1 MHITL
6 VNMPWASI
14 DFPSLALGLL
24 KRRVADEFPDSRVD
38 VVNANLDYL
47 DWITARAGL
56 TREEYNFCW
65 DSYFTGYS
73 EWIFSSALYDD
84 PQWRNAEFADLV
96 AGSVPGDMLNKGRQL
111 HALAPEYIAS
121 LVDRILAERPDVVGF
136 STTFAQNSAVL
147 AAARLIKKTAP
158 EVCVVLGGG
167 NCDGPQGAALH
178 RGFPFV
184 DYVNRGEGEVSF
196 TRLLACL
203 RDGSDPGDIPGLCW
217 RDAAGT
223 SHANAMS
230 AAPLPASALVTP
242 DYTDYFEQ
250 HAASRARAMA
260 EPHLVLESSRGC
272 WWGQKHHCTFC
283 GLNGSFM
290 EFRSKSPD
298 HFVDELLAMTER
310 HQVLNVAVADNILD
324 MTYLRSVVPRLAEA
338 ECDLRISYEIKSNM
352 RREQLGSLVAAG
364 IHYVQPGIESLSG
377 RVLKIMDKGVTGCQ
391 NVRMLRDAE
400 SVSLGVVWNYLFGF
414 PAETEEDYDSVID
427 QFPAI
432 HHLAPPNGVTRIAI
446 ERFSP
451 YFNRPEL
458 GFGDLRPAAHYAV
471 VYDLPESELRD
482 MAYVFDAAHQGIS
495 TTRAERLEK
504 AVETWCHEFPRGRLT
519 QVDLTESIVLANT
532 RPGFAWRTL
541 SIEEPWEM
549 AAFRLLEQPCTSD
562 VLTKKLRESEH
573 DVAAEDVSALLA
585 HWRTLGL
592 LFDDGGQTV
601 HVVPYAANQD
611 LMRWVTR
618 EGSPALVPAL
628 LDDANSRRVPG
639 ASAVAATA
647 TATATA
653 LQCWR
658 ERDQVARAR
667 DGMYLGEVR
676 YEDAAVE
683 TVSDLVARGARHV
696 ALPEPVV
703 LGPGDLESDRRA
715 VRGLTHVRE
724 STGHG
729 ISVDW
734 DLDLGTEIGQWRLFS
749 HLYPPRSVAGPDGD
763 AVLDQWRAT
772 FHMNKC
778 GYRRGRGFVEVT
790 DLRHGAQRRVVMRK
804 VHKGKLASLLG
815 GAAVSDFRQ
824 QEIEAFVKA
833 GLVHRVGSVLWWLP
847 SRISRWPVVR

>member
-1 MHITL
+1 MHITF

-14 DFPSLALGLL
+14 DFPSLALGIL
-24 KRRVADEFPDSRVD
+24 KRRVADEFPNSRVD

-47 DWITARAGL
+47 DWITERAGL

-65 DSYFTGYS
+65 NSYFTGYS

-84 PQWRNAEFADLV
+84 PHWRNSEFADLV
-96 AGSVPGDMLNKGRQL
+96 AGAVPGAMLAKGRQL
-111 HALAPEYIAS
+111 HALAPEYIAD
-121 LVDRILAERPDVVGF
+121 LVGRILADRPDVVGF

-158 EVCVVLGGG
+158 EVVVVLGGG

-184 DYVNRGEGEVSF
+184 DYVNRGEGEVSL

-203 RDGSDPGDIPGLCW
+203 RDKSDPTDIPGLCW
-217 RDAAGT
+217 RDADGT
-223 SHANAMS
+223 SHANVMS

-250 HAASRARAMA
+250 HAASRARALA
-260 EPHLVLESSRGC
+260 EPHLVVESSRGC

-298 HFVDELLAMTER
+298 RFVDELLAMTEQY
-310 HQVLNVAVADNILD
+310 QVLNVAVADNILD
-324 MTYLRSVVPRLAEA
+324 MAYLRSAVPRLAEA
-338 ECDLRISYEIKSNM
+338 GCDLRISYEIKSNM
-352 RREQLGSLVAAG
+352 RREQLASLVAAG
-364 IHYVQPGIESLSG
+364 IHYVQPGVESLSSH
-377 RVLKIMDKGVTGCQ
+377 VLKLMDKGVTGCQ

-414 PAETEEDYDSVID
+414 PGETEEDYDAVID

-458 GFGDLRPAAHYAV
+458 GFGDLQPAAHYAV
-471 VYDLPESELRD
+471 IYDLPASELRD
-482 MAYVFDAAHQGIS
+482 MAYVFDAKHRGIS
-495 TTRAERLEK
+495 TTQAERLDK
-504 AVETWCHEFPRGRLT
+504 AVETWRHEFAHGRLT
-519 QVDLTESIVLANT
+519 QCDLTSSIVLTNT

-541 SIEEPWEM
+541 EIQDPWEM
-549 AAFRLLEQPCTSD
+549 AAFRLLEQPHTRD
-562 VLTKKLRESEH
+562 ALRDKLRAGGH
-573 DVAAEDVSALLA
+573 HITAEDVSNLLGL
-585 HWRTLGL
+585 WRTLGL
-592 LFDDGGQTV
+592 LFEDGGQTV

-618 EGSPALVPAL
+618 DSSPALVPAL
-628 LDDANSRRVPG
+628 LHSPMGRTPG
-639 ASAVAATA
+639 TGAT
-647 TATATA
+647 TT
-653 LQCWR
+653 LRCWR
-658 ERDQVARAR
+658 ERDEETREKH
-667 DGMYLGEVR
+667 GMYLGEAQ
-676 YEDAAVE
+676 YEDTPAQ
-683 TVSDLVARGARHV
+683 TISDLIARGVRHV
-696 ALPEPVV
+696 ALPAPVI
-703 LGPGDLESDRRA
+703 LAEGDRESERLA

-724 STGHG
+724 LTGHG
-729 ISVDW
+729 VSVDW
-734 DLDLGTEIGQWRLFS
+734 DLDLGTEIEQWHLFS
-749 HLYPPRSVAGPDGD
+749 HLYPPRSVAGPNGD

-778 GYRRGRGFVEVT
+778 GYRRGKGFIEIT
-790 DLRHGAQRRVVMRK
+790 DLRHGSQRRIVMRK
-804 VHKGKLASLLG
+804 VHEGKLASLLH
-815 GAAVSDFRQ
+815 GAPGSDFGQ
-824 QEIEAFVKA
+824 QEISAFMKS
-833 GLVHRVGSVLWWLP
+833 GLVHRTGTLLWWLP
-847 SRISRWPVVR
+847 SRITRWPVVG

>member
-14 DFPSLALGLL
+14 DFPSLALGIL
-24 KRRVADEFPDSRVD
+24 KQRVADEFPDSRVD

-47 DWITARAGL
+47 DWITERAGL

-84 PQWRNAEFADLV
+84 PQWRNTEFADLV
-96 AGSVPGDMLNKGRQL
+96 AGAVPGDMLNKGREL
-111 HALAPEYIAS
+111 HALAPEYIES
-121 LVDRILAERPDVVGF
+121 LVTRILADRPDVVGF

-178 RGFPFV
+178 RGFPFI
-184 DYVNRGEGEVSF
+184 DYVNRGEGELSF
-196 TRLLACL
+196 TRLLSSL
-203 RDGSDPGDIPGLCW
+203 RDKSSPADIPGLCW
-217 RDAAGT
+217 RAADGT

-250 HAASRARAMA
+250 HAASRAGAMA
-260 EPHLVLESSRGC
+260 EPHLVVESSRGC

-298 HFVDELLAMTER
+298 RFVEELLAMTER
-310 HQVLNVAVADNILD
+310 YQVLNVAVADNILD
-324 MTYLRSVVPRLAEA
+324 MNYLRSMVPRLAEA
-338 ECDLRISYEIKSNM
+338 DCDLRISYEIKSNM
-352 RREQLGSLVAAG
+352 RREQLASLVAAG
-364 IHYVQPGIESLSG
+364 IHYVQPGIESLNG
-377 RVLKIMDKGVTGCQ
+377 RVLKLMDKGVTGCQ
-391 NVRMLRDAE
+391 NVRMMRDAE

-414 PAETEEDYDSVID
+414 PDETEEDYDAVID

-471 VYDLPESELRD
+471 IYDLPESELRD

-495 TTRAERLEK
+495 TTHAERLEK
-504 AVETWCHEFPRGRLT
+504 AVETWRHEFPRGRLT
-519 QVDLTESIVLANT
+519 QCDLTDSIVLTNT
-532 RPGFAWRTL
+532 RPGFTWRTRT
-541 SIEEPWEM
+541 IEDPWEM

-562 VLTKKLRESEH
+562 VLLKKLRSGDH
-573 DVAAEDVSALLA
+573 DIAAEDRSADDLSALLA
-585 HWRTLGL
+585 RWRTLGL
-592 LFDDGGQTV
+592 LFEDGGQAV
-601 HVVPYAANQD
+601 HVVPHAANQD

-618 EGSPALVPAL
+618 DGSPALVPAL
-628 LDDANSRRVPG
+628 LDDHGSADRVPE
-639 ASAVAATA
+639 ATAAT
-647 TATATA
+647 T
-653 LQCWR
+653 LRSWR
-658 ERDQVARAR
+658 ERDEETRAR
-667 DGMYLGEVR
+667 DGIYLGEER
-676 YEDAAVE
+676 YENTPVQ

-696 ALPEPVV
+696 ALPEPLI
-703 LGPGDLESDRRA
+703 LGQDDLEGDRQA

-724 STGHG
+724 LTGHG
-729 ISVDW
+729 LSVDW
-734 DLDLGTEIGQWRLFS
+734 DLDLGAETARWRLFS
-749 HLYPPRSVAGPDGD
+749 HLYPPRSLAGPDGD
-763 AVLDQWRAT
+763 AVLDQWRTT

-778 GYRRGRGFVEVT
+778 GYRRGTGFIEVT
-790 DLRHGAQRRVVMRK
+790 DLRLGKQRRVVMRK
-804 VHKGKLASLLG
+804 INKAKLASLLD
-815 GAAVSDFRQ
+815 GAPVSDFRQ
-824 QEIEAFVKA
+824 PETAAFTKS
-833 GLVHRVGSVLWWLP
+833 GLVHQVGSLLWWLP
-847 SRISRWPVVR
+847 SRITRWPVVG

>member
-14 DFPSLALGLL
+14 DFPSLALGIL
-24 KRRVADEFPDSRVD
+24 KQRVTDEFPDSRVD

-47 DWITARAGL
+47 DWITERTGL
-56 TREEYNFCW
+56 TRDEYNFCW

-84 PQWRNAEFADLV
+84 PQWRNTEFADLV
-96 AGSVPGDMLNKGRQL
+96 AESVPGDMLNKGREL
-111 HALAPEYIAS
+111 HALAPEYIES
-121 LVDRILAERPDVVGF
+121 LVSRILADRPDVVGF

-147 AAARLIKKTAP
+147 AAARLIKRTAP
-158 EVCVVLGGG
+158 EVRVVLGGG

-178 RGFPFV
+178 RGFPFI
-184 DYVNRGEGEVSF
+184 DYVNRGEGELSF
-196 TRLLACL
+196 TRLLSAL
-203 RDGSDPGDIPGLCW
+203 QGESSPADIPGLCW
-217 RDAAGT
+217 RDADGT

-250 HAASRARAMA
+250 HAASRAGAMA
-260 EPHLVLESSRGC
+260 EPHLVVESSRGC

-298 HFVDELLAMTER
+298 RFVDELLAMTER
-310 HQVLNVAVADNILD
+310 YQVLNVAVADNILD
-324 MTYLRSVVPRLAEA
+324 MNYLRSMVPRLAEA

-352 RREQLGSLVAAG
+352 RREQLASLVAAG

-377 RVLKIMDKGVTGCQ
+377 RVLKLMDKGVTGCQ
-391 NVRMLRDAE
+391 NVRMMRDAE

-414 PAETEEDYDSVID
+414 PDETEEDYESVID

-471 VYDLPESELRD
+471 IYDLPESELRD

-495 TTRAERLEK
+495 STQAERLEK
-504 AVETWCHEFPRGRLT
+504 AIETWRHEFPRGRLT
-519 QVDLTESIVLANT
+519 QCDLTDSIVLTNT
-532 RPGFAWRTL
+532 RPGFTWRTRT
-541 SIEEPWEM
+541 IEPPWEL
-549 AAFRLLEQPCTSD
+549 AAFRLLSQPCASD
-562 VLTKKLRESEH
+562 VLLKKLRADAH
-573 DVAAEDVSALLA
+573 DITAEDVSELLA
-585 HWRTLGL
+585 RWRTLGL
-592 LFDDGGQTV
+592 LFEDGGQSV

-611 LMRWVTR
+611 LMRWVTG
-618 EGSPALVPAL
+618 EGSAALVPAL
-628 LDDANSRRVPG
+628 LRGDDPGTPVPESKSVRG
-639 ASAVAATA
+639 PAT
-647 TATATA
+647 T
-653 LQCWR
+653 LHCWR
-658 ERDQVARAR
+658 ERDEETRAR
-667 DGMYLGEVR
+667 DGIYMGQER
-676 YEDAAVE
+676 YGDTPVH
-683 TVSDLVARGARHV
+683 TVSDLVAQGARHV
-696 ALPEPVV
+696 ALPGPVI
-703 LGPGDLESDRRA
+703 LGHGDDGDGDGDREA

-724 STGHG
+724 LTGHG
-729 ISVDW
+729 LSVDW
-734 DLDLGTEIGQWRLFS
+734 ELDLGTETGRWRLFS

-763 AVLDQWRAT
+763 AILDQWRAT

-778 GYRRGRGFVEVT
+778 GYRRGTGFVEVT
-790 DLRHGAQRRVVMRK
+790 DLRHGKQRRVIMRK
-804 VHKGKLASLLG
+804 ANKTKLESLLN
-815 GAAVSDFRQ
+815 GAPASAFRQ
-824 QEIEAFVKA
+824 QEIAAFTKS
-833 GLVHRVGSVLWWLP
+833 GLVHQVGSLLWWLP
-847 SRISRWPVVR
+847 SRITRWPVVG

>member
-14 DFPSLALGLL
+14 DFPSLALGIL
-24 KRRVADEFPDSRVD
+24 KRRVADEFPGSRVD

-47 DWITARAGL
+47 DWITERAGL

-84 PQWRNAEFADLV
+84 PHWRNSEFADLV
-96 AGSVPGDMLNKGRQL
+96 EGSVPGDMLNKGRQL
-111 HALAPEYIAS
+111 HALAPEYIES
-121 LVDRILAERPDVVGF
+121 LVGRILADRPDVVGF

-147 AAARLIKKTAP
+147 AAAKLIKRTAP
-158 EVCVVLGGG
+158 HVCVVLGGG
-167 NCDGPQGAALH
+167 NCDGEQGAALH
-178 RGFPFV
+178 RGFPFI

-196 TRLLACL
+196 TQLLACL
-203 RDGSDPGDIPGLCW
+203 RDKSNPADIPGLCW
-217 RDAAGT
+217 RDADGT
-223 SHANAMS
+223 SHANAMR

-250 HAASRARAMA
+250 HAASRASAMA
-260 EPHLVLESSRGC
+260 EPHIVAESSRGC

-298 HFVDELLAMTER
+298 RFVDELLTMTER
-310 HQVLNVAVADNILD
+310 YQVLNVAVADNILD

-352 RREQLGSLVAAG
+352 RREQLASLVAAG
-364 IHYVQPGIESLSG
+364 IHYVQPGIESLNG
-377 RVLKIMDKGVTGCQ
+377 RVLKLMDKGVTGCQ
-391 NVRMLRDAE
+391 NVRMMRDAE

-414 PAETEEDYDSVID
+414 PGETEEDYDAVID

-471 VYDLPESELRD
+471 IYDLPESELRD

-495 TTRAERLEK
+495 TTHAERLEK
-504 AVETWCHEFPRGRLT
+504 AVEIWRHEFPRGRLT
-519 QVDLTESIVLANT
+519 QCDLTDSIVLTNT

-541 SIEEPWEM
+541 SIDEPWEM
-549 AAFRLLEQPCTSD
+549 ATFRLLEQPCTDD
-562 VLTKKLRESEH
+562 VLVKKLRADDH
-573 DVAAEDVSALLA
+573 DIAAEDVSALLA
-585 HWRTLGL
+585 RWRTRGL
-592 LFDDGGQTV
+592 LFEDGGQTV

-611 LMRWVTR
+611 LMRWVTND
-618 EGSPALVPAL
+618 GSPALVPAL
-628 LDDANSRRVPG
+628 LQDSAGRIPE
-639 ASAVAATA
+639 ASAATG
-647 TATATA
+647 
-653 LQCWR
+653 LRCWR
-658 ERDQVARAR
+658 ERHEEARER
-667 DGMYLGEVR
+667 DGIYLGESR
-676 YEDAAVE
+676 YEDTSVE
-683 TVSDLVARGARHV
+683 TAADLVARGTRHV
-696 ALPEPVV
+696 ALPEPVI
-703 LGPGDLESDRRA
+703 LGRGDGESDRQA

-724 STGHG
+724 LTGHG
-729 ISVDW
+729 VSVDW
-734 DLDLGTEIGQWRLFS
+734 DLDLGEETGQWRLFS

-763 AVLDQWRAT
+763 AVLDQWRTT

-778 GYRRGRGFVEVT
+778 GYRRGKSFVEVT
-790 DLRHGAQRRVVMRK
+790 DLRQGTQRRVRMRK
-804 VHKGKLASLLG
+804 VHKRKLASLLD
-815 GAAVSDFRQ
+815 GAPVSDFRG
-824 QEIEAFVKA
+824 QEIEAFMKA
-833 GLVHRVGSVLWWLP
+833 GLVHRVGSLLWWVP
-847 SRISRWPVVR
+847 SRISRWPVVG